1 MHQSGR
7 PWGRFLRLVQGNS
20 MEVAGCTR
28 NRPQNRCRMPENK
41 GTTPSACVK
50 QHYRTLATIFII
62 RCCRLGG
69 MDAKIDVGR
78 RRSDVASLRNAPG
91 TVPGA
96 FLKFMKDVHNLC
108 RIFQGCISE
117 NLIKKAGGEPAF
129 PSPVLWCQNT
139 HIKLLGL

>member
-1 MHQSGR
+1 MKRTMKSPAFVARALFCSGKNLKR
-7 PWGRFLRLVQGNS
+7 PDHGDGPRGWSR
-20 MEVAGCTR
+20 
-28 NRPQNRCRMPENK
+28 
-41 GTTPSACVK
+41 GTLWKWP
-50 QHYRTLATIFII
+50 
-62 RCCRLGG
+62 
-69 MDAKIDVGR
+69 DAPGTVPKIDVGC
-78 RRSDVASLRNAPG
+78 RRSEVASLRNAPG

-96 FLKFMKDVHNLC
+96 FLKFMQDVHNLC